1 MEPAIR
7 HRETL
12 TPPASEPLLMH
23 AQSSRSPRPQVKVPQ
38 KQVPEHPLQLA
49 ETGAKLLWA
58 VREGLDESRL
68 CREGGGNDAEGKR
81 GKGMRGRAHFSGLS
95 EQPQDEGLTGGVSH
109 SARGKREASVPGG
122 RGRQCARGKREAV
135 CQGEK
140 GGSVPGGRGRQCAR
154 GKREA
159 VCEDP
164 PTGNNGS
171 LVSIPDQQTSQ
182 PVQRTLPPQQVHHQD
197 TRGDENHTPSLVY
210 RLPGHIRHTG
220 T

>member
-23 AQSSRSPRPQVKVPQ
+23 TQSSRSPRPQVKVPQ

-68 CREGGGNDAEGKR
+68 CREGGGNDAKGKR

-109 SARGKREASVPGG
+109 SARGKREA
-122 RGRQCARGKREAV
+122 
-135 CQGEK
+135 
-140 GGSVPGGRGRQCAR
+140 SVPGGRGRQCAR